1 VNSRKH
7 PSALYLVS
15 RTSENSLS
23 RECSSH
29 LNTCPFDS
37 DLATETG
44 QLRVIR
50 VNGKSLDETSTIITQ
65 GEDGVEYSTSVSKNI
80 HNDEPGLA
88 YFEDGTYTSGPMRLS
103 KDLCETQQEFEFNI
117 VAPGGAEC
125 ARVLQTIFTKD
136 STAAQ
141 KFRLGKVVVSI
152 EKWLGPERAN
162 GEVDV
167 EEELKVLTEIA
178 TLSTEPAESSVG
190 EWRSFNRL
198 AIPASH
204 IADKEDARDEGTGRF
219 NFECEETSQR
229 ARILRKEDGDDILDA
244 QHISLPGGI
253 TTGVVVS
260 GNNLVISAGWSTARG
275 VCKVVEREYERDGA
289 TALVEVRDSS
299 RVFDRWVGGEM

>member
-1 VNSRKH
+1 MFILSSFFGFWFFSKRVQLVTCLYPRARQRFLSHAKFVFLH
-7 PSALYLVS
+7 TCIIDPALVL
-15 RTSENSLS
+15 LS
-23 RECSSH
+23 
-29 LNTCPFDS
+29 F
-37 DLATETG
+37 
-44 QLRVIR
+44 
-50 VNGKSLDETSTIITQ
+50 
-65 GEDGVEYSTSVSKNI
+65 
-80 HNDEPGLA
+80 
-88 YFEDGTYTSGPMRLS
+88 
-103 KDLCETQQEFEFNI
+103 QEFEFNI

-204 IADKEDARDEGTGRF
+204 IADKEHARDEGTGRF

>member
-1 VNSRKH
+1 MAHTHQDPCVSQKISAKH
-7 PSALYLVS
+7 NRCAGTHEKMFILSSFFGFWFFSKRVQLVTCLYPRARQRFLSHAKFVFLHTCIIDHALVL
-15 RTSENSLS
+15 LS
-23 RECSSH
+23 
-29 LNTCPFDS
+29 F
-37 DLATETG
+37 
-44 QLRVIR
+44 
-50 VNGKSLDETSTIITQ
+50 
-65 GEDGVEYSTSVSKNI
+65 
-80 HNDEPGLA
+80 
-88 YFEDGTYTSGPMRLS
+88 
-103 KDLCETQQEFEFNI
+103 QEFEFNI